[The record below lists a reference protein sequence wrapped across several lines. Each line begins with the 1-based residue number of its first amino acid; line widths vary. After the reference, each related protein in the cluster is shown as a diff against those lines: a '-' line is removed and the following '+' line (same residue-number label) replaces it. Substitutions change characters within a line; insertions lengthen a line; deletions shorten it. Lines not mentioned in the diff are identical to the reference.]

1 VASKGNG
8 PAFTIQPQPATV
20 GIGKPHALHA
30 FAPGAV
36 RYQWFKGTTPIPGA
50 TGAWLDVDTGTPEK
64 ARYSVVA
71 YADDA
76 NYTVSETVTV
86 RVSDK
91 STCVFV
97 R

>member
-1 VASKGNG
+1 M
-8 PAFTIQPQPATV
+8 
-20 GIGKPHALHA
+20 
-30 FAPGAV
+30 

-50 TGAWLDVDTGTPEK
+50 TSAWLDVDTGTPEK

-76 NYTVSETVTV
+76 NYTASETVTV
-86 RVSDK
+86 RVYHNG
-91 STCVFV
+91 TYFFV